1 MKKVYCLMAYSGAG
15 KTEVAKALE
24 QKGYNVLQSYTTRSP
39 RSENEWGHTFCSYE
53 EYEKFKENDDIA
65 AYTYFDGNHYFSTKK
80 QLNETDIYVIDPD
93 GITYLKENVKDIEFV
108 TIYLK
113 VDKKARMKRM
123 FVRGDD
129 VDQMLSRINGDGL
142 KFRKKRFDY
151 QVINYEFDKAVNIIE
166 YIMKVENSN

>member
-1 MKKVYCLMAYSGAG
+1 MKKVFCLMAYSGAG

-24 QKGYNVLQSYTTRSP
+24 QKGYSVLQSYTTRSA
-39 RSENEWGHTFCSYE
+39 RSEIEWGHTFCSLE
-53 EYEKFKENDDIA
+53 EYEQFKENNEIA
-65 AYTYFDGNHYFSTKK
+65 AYTYFDGNHYFSTKS

-108 TIYLK
+108 VIYLK
-113 VDKKARMKRM
+113 VDKKTRMKRM
-123 FVRGDD
+123 FERGDT

-151 QVINYEFDKAVNIIE
+151 QVINYDLDNAVNIVE
-166 YIMKVENSN
+166 HIMKVENSK